1 MFDVKP
7 VMQHFLGK
15 PVRFYPVVETMT
27 YSVGGVARKPLTIRT
42 WAIPL
47 PDLAAVSAVDA
58 NILITTLKSR
68 SSLLIGQEFM
78 ASIPDA
84 LGRQQNTRM
93 LTLLAAKSVLIARH
107 CTRMKSPESVV
118 ACYRW
123 LAASDF
129 SKLRKKK
136 GSDFFELAP
145 QSINFA

>member
-68 SSLLIGQEFM
+68 
-78 ASIPDA
+78 
-84 LGRQQNTRM
+84 
-93 LTLLAAKSVLIARH
+93 
-107 CTRMKSPESVV
+107 
-118 ACYRW
+118 
-123 LAASDF
+123 
-129 SKLRKKK
+129 
-136 GSDFFELAP
+136 
-145 QSINFA
+145 